1 MWTPK
6 NLQKR
11 KSCKIIHPK
20 NLLRFLNK
28 HKKEIKVIFHL
39 GAISSTT
46 EKNVNLIAENNINL
60 PIKIWEWCSKNQKRL
75 IYASSAATYGNG
87 NKGFDDDN
95 SLKKISTLLPLNL
108 YGLSKH
114 IFDLLV
120 ISYLSKKK
128 PKPLQW
134 IGLKFFNVYG
144 PNEYHKGSMKSVI
157 AQIFPRAKAG
167 KTIKLFKSHNPRYK
181 DGFQKRDF
189 IWVEDCV
196 DIIIWFLNNRNING
210 IFNAG
215 TGEAGTFVDLVRNI
229 FKNMESKSKIKYV
242 DTPKS
247 IRKNYQYFTKAKVN
261 NLRKAGYKKKFTT
274 MEKGISAYIKNYLD
288 SPNPFR

>member
-1 MWTPK
+1 M
-6 NLQKR
+6 
-11 KSCKIIHPK
+11 
-20 NLLRFLNK
+20 
-28 HKKEIKVIFHL
+28 
-39 GAISSTT
+39 
-46 EKNVNLIAENNINL
+46 
-60 PIKIWEWCSKNQKRL
+60 
-75 IYASSAATYGNG
+75 
-87 NKGFDDDN
+87 
-95 SLKKISTLLPLNL
+95 
-108 YGLSKH
+108 
-114 IFDLLV
+114 
-120 ISYLSKKK
+120 
-128 PKPLQW
+128 
-134 IGLKFFNVYG
+134 
-144 PNEYHKGSMKSVI
+144 
-157 AQIFPRAKAG
+157 
-167 KTIKLFKSHNPRYK
+167 
-181 DGFQKRDF
+181 
-189 IWVEDCV
+189 

>member
-1 MWTPK
+1 
-6 NLQKR
+6 
-11 KSCKIIHPK
+11 
-20 NLLRFLNK
+20 
-28 HKKEIKVIFHL
+28 
-39 GAISSTT
+39 
-46 EKNVNLIAENNINL
+46 
-60 PIKIWEWCSKNQKRL
+60 
-75 IYASSAATYGNG
+75 
-87 NKGFDDDN
+87 
-95 SLKKISTLLPLNL
+95 
-108 YGLSKH
+108 
-114 IFDLLV
+114 
-120 ISYLSKKK
+120 
-128 PKPLQW
+128 
-134 IGLKFFNVYG
+134 
-144 PNEYHKGSMKSVI
+144 MKSVI